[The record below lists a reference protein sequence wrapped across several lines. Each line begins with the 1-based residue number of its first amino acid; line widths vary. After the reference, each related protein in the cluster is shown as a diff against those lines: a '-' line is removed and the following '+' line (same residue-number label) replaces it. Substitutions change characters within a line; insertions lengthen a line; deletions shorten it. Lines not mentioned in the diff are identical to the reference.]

1 VADRSRTRSLRVGEP
16 DLSKGT
22 FGNLPKMALDGLAAD
37 RSADET
43 EELTDPRAMRA
54 LAHPLRLA
62 LIELL
67 RREGTL
73 NATEAAGRLGESQA
87 SCSFHLRQLAKFG
100 FVEEVE
106 GVGGR
111 ARPWRLSRRGLRVS
125 NVQDDPEAEI
135 AWAALE
141 RLLRDRQLGRYREW
155 LEGRSAHSRVWREA
169 AYHSQGVAWLTP
181 EELEAVADRVTAETL
196 ELFPERREDPA
207 ARPAGALPVELLS
220 MGYPIAPHEN

>member
-1 VADRSRTRSLRVGEP
+1 MSLDRPPNDPAVRTGQL
-16 DLSKGT
+16 
-22 FGNLPKMALDGLAAD
+22 
-37 RSADET
+37 T
-43 EELTDPRAMRA
+43 EPRAMRA

-67 RREGTL
+67 WREGSV
-73 NATEAAGRLGESQA
+73 NATEAAAELGESQA

-106 GVGGR
+106 GVRGR

-141 RLLRDRQLGRYREW
+141 RLLRDRQMGGAGEW
-155 LEGRSAHSRVWREA
+155 FNRSSAYSRVSREA
-169 AYHSQGVAWLTP
+169 GEP
-181 EELEAVADRVTAETL
+181 
-196 ELFPERREDPA
+196 
-207 ARPAGALPVELLS
+207 
-220 MGYPIAPHEN
+220 